1 MLLCVALG
9 CAAWLVGC
17 TKLACLGDERKWRRV
32 FLARCPTKSTSSDSK
47 EPRTHEGTTIKQA
60 DRSPGAGGVTKRC
73 YQQVLPAR
81 CQLIG
86 GQKSTTSSS
95 KTHNGLHA
103 ITTPRLSYD
112 KIRQGGRPQTR
123 RRETS
128 IWSIWIPLPQQI
140 CSPLVLCPERRWTDW
155 TSFWC
160 RSSFLERRH
169 HRRQRSAS

>member
-32 FLARCPTKSTSSDSK
+32 FLARCPTKSTSSGFERATNSRRDDN
-47 EPRTHEGTTIKQA
+47 QA
-60 DRSPGAGGVTKRC
+60 SPALGVTNRC